1 MQSVLAVRDAIRDFI
16 RKFDEITAPLLRFIF
31 SFIMFKSIQ
40 ELYGYSDLFDRGIVI
55 FLLALISALASDV
68 VAVLLGGLVLI
79 VNSMAVS
86 MDVGLLHILLFVL
99 MYCTYVRMFPNCA
112 WIMAFVPVMFM
123 WKIYFVIPIII
134 VIFAGPTGIVPTAF
148 GTLIYY
154 VSRLVR
160 DIKLGDMT
168 ADKDFQAYNYI
179 VENISKN
186 KSIMTLLII
195 FAVVIM
201 ITSILYRLPYDYAF
215 YVAIA
220 IGGVLNI
227 LVTLLVD
234 GATTAGISMGKVVSG
249 SFLGIF
255 LGLIIQLCKSILDY
269 AHKEVVQ
276 FEDDEYYYYVKAI
289 PNFTSKRKPELPK
302 PREAMKQAMAVHSRD
317 AKRKEL
323 EAELSDEPKAVVEK
337 QPRQTKQAKTMSGEQ
352 QPRQTKQAKT
362 MSGEQQPRQTKHA
375 RTMSD
380 EQQLRQAQ
388 QQQKYAQQMQQPHMQ
403 TQMGQHA
410 YAQQMQQ
417 QYAQQ
422 QIGNPLAGVKPKQ
435 HGDSNDEV

>member
-1 MQSVLAVRDAIRDFI
+1 MESVLKVRDAIRDFV

-31 SFIMFKSIQ
+31 SYIMFKSIQ
-40 ELYGYSDLFDRGIVI
+40 ELYGYSDLFNRGIVI

-68 VAVLLGGLVLI
+68 VAVLLGGVVLI
-79 VNSMAVS
+79 VNSMGVS
-86 MDVGLLHILLFVL
+86 TNVGLLHIVLFIL

-112 WIMAFVPVMFM
+112 WILAFVPVMFM
-123 WKIYFVIPIII
+123 WKVYFVIPII
-134 VIFAGPTGIVPTAF
+134 VVVFSGPTGIVPAAF

-154 VSRLVR
+154 VAQLVR

-186 KSIMTLLII
+186 KAIMTLIII

-201 ITSILYRLPYDYAF
+201 ITHIIYRLPFDYAF
-215 YVAIA
+215 YVAIV

-227 LVTLLVD
+227 LVTMLVD
-234 GATTAGISMGKVVSG
+234 GATTAGIPMGKVVSG

-255 LGLIIQLCKSILDY
+255 IGLIVQLCKSLLDY

-276 FEDDEYYYYVKAI
+276 FEDDDYYYYVKAI
-289 PNFTSKRKPELPK
+289 PKFTSKKKPQLPK
-302 PREAMKQAMAVHSRD
+302 PKDAMKQALAVHSKD

-323 EAELSDEPKAVVEK
+323 EAELEDGEEEEETTPINQAPA
-337 QPRQTKQAKTMSGEQ
+337 QQTKASAPAKNAQRRAPQTRQRQAKPMS
-352 QPRQTKQAKT
+352 A
-362 MSGEQQPRQTKHA
+362 
-375 RTMSD
+375 

-388 QQQKYAQQMQQPHMQ
+388 QQQMYEQQMQQPQMQ
-403 TQMGQHA
+403 QQMDQHA
-410 YAQQMQQ
+410 YAQGMQREF
-417 QYAQQ
+417 QQ
-422 QIGNPLAGVKPKQ
+422 QIGNPLAGARPNQ
-435 HGDSNDEV
+435 NPNQNGDQGRV

>member
-1 MQSVLAVRDAIRDFI
+1 MQGVLKVRDAIRDFI

-31 SFIMFKSIQ
+31 SYIMFKSIQ

-79 VNSMAVS
+79 VNSMGVS
-86 MDVGLLHILLFVL
+86 TDVGLLHIVLFIL
-99 MYCTYVRMFPNCA
+99 MYCTYVRVFPNCA
-112 WIMAFVPVMFM
+112 WILAFVPVMFM
-123 WKIYFVIPIII
+123 WKIYFVIPII
-134 VIFAGPTGIVPTAF
+134 VVVFSGPTGIVPTAF

-154 VSRLVR
+154 ISQLVR

-186 KSIMTLLII
+186 KAVMTLIII

-201 ITSILYRLPYDYAF
+201 ITHILYRLPYDYAF
-215 YVAIA
+215 YVAIV

-255 LGLIIQLCKSILDY
+255 IGLIVQLCKSLLDY

-276 FEDDEYYYYVKAI
+276 FEDDDYYYYVKAI
-289 PNFTSKRKPELPK
+289 PKFTSKKKPELPK
-302 PREAMKQAMAVHSRD
+302 PKDAMKQALAVHSKD

-323 EAELSDEPKAVVEK
+323 EAELEDEDDEDDEEATKPLN
-337 QPRQTKQAKTMSGEQ
+337 QTSPRQTKTPAKQ
-352 QPRQTKQAKT
+352 PKPQRQPRQANA
-362 MSGEQQPRQTKHA
+362 MSN
-375 RTMSD
+375 

-388 QQQKYAQQMQQPHMQ
+388 QQQQYAQQMQQPQMQ
-403 TQMGQHA
+403 QQMQQHA

-417 QYAQQ
+417 QMQQQ
-422 QIGNPLAGVKPKQ
+422 QIGNPLAGARPNQNGENGQV
-435 HGDSNDEV
+435 

>member
-68 VAVLLGGLVLI
+68 VAVLLGGLVLV

-86 MDVGLLHILLFVL
+86 TDVGLLHILLFIL

-112 WIMAFVPVMFM
+112 WILAFVPVMFM

-134 VIFAGPTGIVPTAF
+134 VIFSGPTGIVPTAF

-289 PNFTSKRKPELPK
+289 PKFTSKRKPELPK
-302 PREAMKQAMAVHSRD
+302 PREAMKQAMSVHSRD

-323 EAELSDEPKAVVEK
+323 EAELSDEPKAVVDK
-337 QPRQTKQAKTMSGEQ
+337 QPRQTKRAKTMSGEQ
-352 QPRQTKQAKT
+352 QPGQTKQAK
-362 MSGEQQPRQTKHA
+362 
-375 RTMSD
+375 TMSD

-388 QQQKYAQQMQQPHMQ
+388 QQQEYAQQMQQPQMQ
-403 TQMGQHA
+403 PQMDQHA

-435 HGDSNDEV
+435 HDDSNDEV